1 MLWLASLHCPSHQH
15 RDHPWRGVAETGKH
29 VGGVGEGF
37 SGFLGGSS
45 HYRWWYSCGNR
56 RGWSDIGVSL
66 ILFWW
71 VDLRN
76 LQRSSKKNIWYF
88 TKVFQIWFDEIAWFL
103 LGRLA
108 RGPWKKTFQIHYVDR
123 SIDGCCIWFYFIA
136 LLFIPHH
143 CGRTCEV
150 IKKQHA
156 TIICT
161 FYFISL
167 KLGND
172 PFNFSMI
179 TPILSILKA
188 RNVSESQEFMPRS
201 DQELRRKTVWDS
213 AECGGHLWWRASQT
227 LKVRTSKHGQF
238 DSLIICIVNL

>member
-1 MLWLASLHCPSHQH
+1 MAGIPSLPIPPTPGPPVAWGGWNRKTCGWGGWRVFRFFGRMIPLPFCFGELTCETYEGLAKETPDSLLKCSRYGLMKLPDFYWVGWQEVHENKRFRFIML
-15 RDHPWRGVAETGKH
+15 
-29 VGGVGEGF
+29 
-37 SGFLGGSS
+37 
-45 HYRWWYSCGNR
+45 
-56 RGWSDIGVSL
+56 I
-66 ILFWW
+66 
-71 VDLRN
+71 
-76 LQRSSKKNIWYF
+76 
-88 TKVFQIWFDEIAWFL
+88 
-103 LGRLA
+103 GRLMVVV
-108 RGPWKKTFQIHYVDR
+108 FH
-123 SIDGCCIWFYFIA
+123 FIYHSA
-136 LLFIPHH
+136 VYQ
-143 CGRTCEV
+143 V

-156 TIICT
+156 TIICM

-188 RNVSESQEFMPRS
+188 RNVSDSQLFMPRS

-213 AECGGHLWWRASQT
+213 AECGHHLWWRASQT